1 MNKEIISGKELLD
14 NFFNEI
20 ENIPKIDKKI
30 AVILKKL
37 YLDNKFTDRNI
48 SNALLEIRKEVGN
61 DQD

>member
-48 SNALLEIRKEVGN
+48 SNGLLKIRKEVGN
-61 DQD
+61 D

>member
-48 SNALLEIRKEVGN
+48 SNDLLKIRKEVGN
-61 DQD
+61 D

>member
-48 SNALLEIRKEVGN
+48 SNDLLEIRKEVGN

>member
-1 MNKEIISGKELLD
+1 MDKEIISGKELLD

-20 ENIPKIDKKI
+20 ENILKIDKKI

-48 SNALLEIRKEVGN
+48 SNALLEIRKEVEN